1 MTTLRQ
7 RQIASSY
14 EDARV
19 PRYVQVASALRRRIQ
34 EGQWTV
40 GDKIAT
46 LEKLEGEY
54 GVARVTVRQAIE
66 LLQREGL
73 LKSFQGKG
81 TYVTRTPENLR
92 WLHLAVGL
100 DELVESISRNV
111 PHFISGERAQ
121 ELQLDPSEGKRA
133 PEYEFR
139 RSVQMSGNER
149 YAFASVHIAKHVFER
164 NRSAFDKRVALAVIA
179 EMKGAD
185 IWRAHQTLQ
194 ISAADIETSMHLRIP
209 LNAPTAEARCIVT
222 DKEGVAIY
230 VGDIIYRG
238 DRVKLDIELLN
249 KNRQ

>member
-1 MTTLRQ
+1 
-7 RQIASSY
+7 Y

-34 EGQWTV
+34 EGQWSV

-46 LEKLEGEY
+46 LEKLEQEY

-81 TYVTRTPENLR
+81 TYVTRTPENQR

-111 PHFISGERAQ
+111 PHFISSEGPH
-121 ELQLDPSEGKRA
+121 ELNLDPSEGIPA
-133 PEYEFR
+133 PAYEYR

-149 YAFASVHIAKHVFER
+149 YALASIHIAKPIFDT
-164 NRSAFDKRVALAVIA
+164 NKAAFSKRVALAVIA
-179 EMKGAD
+179 DMAD
-185 IWRAHQTLQ
+185 VEIWRAHQTLQ
-194 ISAADIETSMHLRIP
+194 ISAADIETAMHLRIP
-209 LNAPTAEARCIVT
+209 LNAPTAEARCVVT
-222 DKEGVAIY
+222 DKDGVAIY

-249 KNRQ
+249 RHRD